1 MYLPIT
7 DNIYFIV
14 TMTMAKLLVLLL
26 TTMSL
31 VAPPPQSAVVAAF
44 STEASK
50 KSHIND
56 NGHRRHRGAAPP
68 TTIAAITTPSNDGD
82 GTSNHHYV
90 DHSRRSMISQLA
102 SCIFTSSCL
111 PMHRALAAAPTST
124 SATSAAASTAQPLD
138 NVYFGAGCFWHVQH
152 EMVSAERSILNRK
165 DGELTSLT
173 GYAGGTNG
181 GKGGTDKEGR
191 VCYHNFQSVAD
202 YGQLGHGEVVGI
214 YIPRDTVGEF
224 AEEYFK
230 LFGTKG
236 ERADPVDKG
245 GEYR

>member
-1 MYLPIT
+1 MIM
-7 DNIYFIV
+7 
-14 TMTMAKLLVLLL
+14 TMTMTMTKLLVLL
-26 TTMSL
+26 TTISL
-31 VAPPPQSAVVAAF
+31 VAPPPQSAVVVAF
-44 STEASK
+44 STDASK
-50 KSHIND
+50 KSHINV

-68 TTIAAITTPSNDGD
+68 TTIAAITTPSIDGD

-90 DHSRRSMISQLA
+90 EHSRRSMISQIVA

-124 SATSAAASTAQPLD
+124 AATSAVASTAQPVD

-236 ERADPVDKG
+236 ERADPMDKG